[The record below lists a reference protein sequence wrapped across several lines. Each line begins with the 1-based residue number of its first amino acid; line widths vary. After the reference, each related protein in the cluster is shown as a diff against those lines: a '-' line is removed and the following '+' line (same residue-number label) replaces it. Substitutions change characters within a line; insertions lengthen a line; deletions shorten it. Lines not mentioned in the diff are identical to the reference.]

1 MKALERI
8 KDPRLVGAAWLVA
21 RVWVGWQF
29 LEAGWRKVA
38 GADRTI
44 WVGDQAGDEV
54 RTFFGKALERA
65 PGGPLAGKH
74 PEVLGWYAA
83 LIRHDLLPNA
93 EAFSYLVAFG
103 EVLVGLALI
112 LGIAT
117 RFAAAMGLLMNVS
130 YLLGGANGVGPLM
143 VLIEMSLLLVGAT
156 AGSYGVDRWLLPYLR
171 GRLTVPQ
178 WRPTPSPSP
187 RPG

>member
-1 MKALERI
+1 LDGFARI
-8 KDPRLVGAAWLVA
+8 KHPQLVGTAWLVA

-38 GADRTI
+38 GTDRTI
-44 WVGDQAGDEV
+44 WVGDQAGAEV
-54 RTFFGKALERA
+54 RTFLGHALERA
-65 PGGPLAGKH
+65 PGGPLSGPH

-83 LIRHDLLPNA
+83 LIRHALLRNA

-112 LGIAT
+112 FGIAT
-117 RFAAAMGLLMNVS
+117 RVVAGMGLLMNVS

-143 VLIEMSLLLVGAT
+143 VLVEGSILLVGTT
-156 AGSYGVDRWLLPYLR
+156 AGSYGVDRWLVPYLR
-171 GRLTVPQ
+171 GHLTVPL
-178 WRPTPSPSP
+178 WRPTPSPAP
-187 RPG
+187 MA

>member
-1 MKALERI
+1 MDALARI
-8 KDPRLVGAAWLVA
+8 KHPRLVGAAWLVA

-29 LEAGWRKVA
+29 LEAGWHKVA
-38 GADRTI
+38 GAERTV
-44 WVGDQAGDEV
+44 WVGDQAGAEV
-54 RTFFGKALERA
+54 RTFFGHALERA

-83 LIRHDLLPNA
+83 LIRHALLPNA
-93 EAFSYLVAFG
+93 EALAYLVAFG

-112 LGIAT
+112 FGIAT

-143 VLIEMSLLLVGAT
+143 VLVELSILLVGAT
-156 AGSYGVDRWLLPYLR
+156 AGYYGVDRWLVPYLR
-171 GRLTVPQ
+171 GRLTVPH
-178 WRPTPSPSP
+178 WRPIPSPSP
-187 RPG
+187 RTG